1 MTKFD
6 DCPCS
11 GGTLDKLLQPAILT
25 ALAQDDLHGY
35 RIVRQV
41 ASLPIFKGRP
51 PDVSGVYRSL
61 RLMEA
66 RKLVAASWNV
76 SDRGPAKRLY
86 ALTPAGRQ
94 CLLRWLDTLSVYRE
108 AIGELLIAAKKAS
121 AIAFPRPKGNRS
133 RS

>member
-1 MTKFD
+1 MPRFNE
-6 DCPCS
+6 CPCS

-41 ASLPIFKGRP
+41 GALPIFKGCP

-66 RKLVAASWNV
+66 RKLVSASWNM
-76 SDRGPAKRLY
+76 SERGPAKRLY
-86 ALTPAGRQ
+86 RLTPAGRQ
-94 CLLRWLDTLSVYRE
+94 CLLHWRETLSVYRE
-108 AIGELLIAAKKAS
+108 AIGELLIAAQRAS
-121 AIAFPRPKGNRS
+121 AIVSPRTKNNRS

>member
-25 ALAQDDLHGY
+25 ALAQGDLHGY

-66 RKLVAASWNV
+66 RKLVVASWNV
-76 SDRGPAKRLY
+76 SERGPAKRLY
-86 ALTPAGRQ
+86 TLTAAGRQ
-94 CLLRWLDTLSVYRE
+94 CLRRWQETLRAYQE
-108 AIGELLIAAKKAS
+108 AIGSLLAATKKACVG
-121 AIAFPRPKGNRS
+121 RHRKNG
-133 RS
+133 